1 MRLTADL
8 VRWGIAVLLMAP
20 FLAIGGWALG
30 VTPLLWLALIA
41 VVAGGAL
48 NAVGVIRGVRRV
60 ADGRVVDDLL
70 GQTDARLASSTSA
83 PVEPRQRLI
92 FPDEPAGVTPEQL
105 ATGSPL
111 AAARRRA
118 ALGAA
123 LGLFA
128 LTLTGLALV
137 TAVMPWAASG
147 GALSPGAIY
156 TLWGGF
162 AVLTLVGIA
171 IWTLLGFVAAAAI
184 WLTGRVEGPFVR
196 RLASPR
202 RTVALACIMGAALVV
217 GWLAPAALPGLTD
230 ALGGAAAVPGAA
242 PWRAGFGSVGVLLS
256 CAAIAATIPRWG
268 WRARR

>member
-20 FLAIGGWALG
+20 FLALGGWALG
-30 VTPLLWLALIA
+30 VTPMLWLALVA

-92 FPDEPAGVTPEQL
+92 FPDEPTGVTPEQL

-162 AVLTLVGIA
+162 AVLTLIGIA
-171 IWTLLGFVAAAAI
+171 IWTLVGFVAAAAI

-202 RTVALACIMGAALVV
+202 RIVALACIMGAALVV

-230 ALGGAAAVPGAA
+230 ALGSAATVPGAA
-242 PWRAGFGSVGVLLS
+242 PWRAGFGSAGVLLC

-268 WRARR
+268 RRPRS